1 MVCSIRCKIQT
12 IYDHE
17 FRTRHQKGADVAIF
31 EIVLHSSCVISIK
44 QEYRVS
50 HNDLCSLILQI
61 SRILTIGRVEP
72 RNNWHFFLSNFSQW
86 ICHLEPILIKK

>member
-72 RNNWHFFLSNFSQW
+72 RNNWHFYCQTFLNGFV
-86 ICHLEPILIKK
+86 ILNPYLTK